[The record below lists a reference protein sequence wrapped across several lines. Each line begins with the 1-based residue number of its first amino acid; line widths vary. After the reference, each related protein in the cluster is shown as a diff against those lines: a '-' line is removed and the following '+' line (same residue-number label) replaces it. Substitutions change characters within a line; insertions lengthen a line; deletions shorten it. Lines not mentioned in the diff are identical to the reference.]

1 MDNEEV
7 NNQNDSEAEPE
18 PEEEEDLNEEE
29 EEEEDEIVGDVEDD
43 AVDDVVVGDDE
54 DDLEEDEEDEED
66 EASKAILPTSY
77 TTDENSDT
85 DSDEEDSDDESED
98 GDTFYTRID
107 NETKQKFIE
116 AIHPEELQETEHDM
130 NAASII
136 LRNDLGDVLDERHQT
151 YPFLTKYERAKIL
164 GLRITQLNKGA
175 IPLIEYQSN
184 IIDNHLIA
192 ERELKEKQIPFIIMR
207 PLPNGKK
214 EYWRLQD
221 LEIIDR

>member
-1 MDNEEV
+1 MDNEDEEV
-7 NNQNDSEAEPE
+7 NIQNESEPE
-18 PEEEEDLNEEE
+18 PEDEP
-29 EEEEDEIVGDVEDD
+29 EEEDEDINDEEDD
-43 AVDDVVVGDDE
+43 DE
-54 DDLEEDEEDEED
+54 VIGDDLEDVPDGDEVEDVDEDVD
-66 EASKAILPTSY
+66 ADDPQTKIILPTTY
-77 TTDENSDT
+77 TSDENSDM
-85 DSDEEDSDDESED
+85 DSDIDESDDESED

-116 AIHPEELQETEHDM
+116 AIHPEELQDTEHDM
-130 NAASII
+130 NAASIV
-136 LRNDLGDVLDERHQT
+136 LRNDLGDVLDARHQT
-151 YPFLTKYERAKIL
+151 YPFLTKYERAKVL

>member
-1 MDNEEV
+1 MDNEEEEE
-7 NNQNDSEAEPE
+7 NNQNDSEPEEPEE
-18 PEEEEDLNEEE
+18 PEEEEEDDELGD
-29 EEEEDEIVGDVEDD
+29 EEEEDELENELLDD
-43 AVDDVVVGDDE
+43 EEGDD
-54 DDLEEDEEDEED
+54 DDDDEVNKEV
-66 EASKAILPTSY
+66 LPTVY
-77 TTDENSDT
+77 TSDENSEN

-136 LRNDLGDVLDERHQT
+136 LRNDVGDVLDARHQT
-151 YPFLTKYERAKIL
+151 YPFLTKYERAKVL